1 VPNGAR
7 SESAALALALTRRA
21 HARPEQPEP
30 EIAAAVSQL
39 VTTAPP
45 AILGQLP
52 YNAVEPFEIAQTRL
66 AAMLVDFKAP
76 RATAARALEAL
87 ARRNRKLGR
96 LSDDTLALLKKGAA
110 WELPAMTRPADEPLA
125 RESFAALMA
134 AGVGGGPVLSAGGS
148 EGSAPC

>member
-1 VPNGAR
+1 VPSGDT
-7 SESAALALALTRRA
+7 SETAALALALTLRA

-52 YNAVEPFEIAQTRL
+52 YSAVEPFEIAQTRL

-96 LSDDTLALLKKGAA
+96 LSDDTLALLKKGAS

-125 RESFAALMA
+125 RESFAAPLAA
-134 AGVGGGPVLSAGGS
+134 AGRAVA
-148 EGSAPC
+148 